1 MSTGIPEIPPP
12 LRPIAHYTKI
22 SNEYKE
28 RDVVIYYWCLYHA
41 VQEGMRLDKSSPAA
55 LNFLTSALS
64 SLESIKK
71 ANAGNEALTNDVVAQ
86 AHIESHALRLFN
98 YADSQDRSS
107 VFNKNIVKAFYTSG
121 HLLDVLTNFGE
132 LDDNL
137 QSARKYAKW
146 KATYIHNCLKNG
158 ETPVPGPPGGETS
171 AEDSLDQSGMPG
183 NKAEPENTFDL
194 GLPAPPTSNMSNNAF
209 VPPPPHEYQTTN
221 FPAANVAP
229 QRPPVPVPRSSSSM
243 AAQLAQV
250 KEEFK
255 EPLPAAN
262 LSLEHFLEAKKY
274 TKYALSALDYDD
286 PKTAIENMYKAIG
299 ILQQTTH

>member
-137 QSARKYAKW
+137 QVLIKRRKSMTIILVSSKVRKMEGHVHSQLSEERRNTCPWTARGR
-146 KATYIHNCLKNG
+146 N
-158 ETPVPGPPGGETS
+158 
-171 AEDSLDQSGMPG
+171 
-183 NKAEPENTFDL
+183 L
-194 GLPAPPTSNMSNNAF
+194 G
-209 VPPPPHEYQTTN
+209 
-221 FPAANVAP
+221 
-229 QRPPVPVPRSSSSM
+229 
-243 AAQLAQV
+243 
-250 KEEFK
+250 
-255 EPLPAAN
+255 
-262 LSLEHFLEAKKY
+262 
-274 TKYALSALDYDD
+274 
-286 PKTAIENMYKAIG
+286 
-299 ILQQTTH
+299 